1 MAVMADMPEQDE
13 LVLVTVKKIMPY
25 GAFCSLDEYGG
36 REAFVHISE
45 VAPRWIKNIHEFL
58 HDGQK
63 LVAKVYRLDL
73 EKNQVDLSFKRVTE
87 SERKLKIEEN
97 RRGKRAEK
105 LFEVAVKIAKST
117 THESMAARTA
127 LSQKYGNIIE
137 AIDVI
142 GEKGEEGLAGLKIEK
157 GLAAALLEVASK
169 SMKKAKSELDS
180 ILTFV
185 SYAPNGVE
193 IVRKAF
199 TSFEQPKNAEVQLLY
214 LGAPKYQLRVVA
226 DDFKTAEKALDGIEA
241 AILAYAKETRSS
253 AEFSRMEPE

>member
-1 MAVMADMPEQDE
+1 MADMPEQDE

-25 GAFCSLDEYGG
+25 GAFCSLDEYGA

-63 LVAKVYRLDL
+63 LVAKVYHLDL
-73 EKNQVDLSFKRVTE
+73 EKSQIDLSLKRVTE

-97 RRGKRAEK
+97 RREKRATK

-117 THESMAARTA
+117 TSESTAARSA
-127 LSQKYGNIIE
+127 LSQKYGNVIE
-137 AIDVI
+137 AIEAI
-142 GEKGEEGLAGLKIEK
+142 GEKGEEALAGLKIEK

-169 SMKKAKSELDS
+169 NMKKAKSELDGM
-180 ILTFV
+180 LTFI

-193 IVRKAF
+193 VVQKAL
-199 TSFEQPKNAEVQLLY
+199 TSFVKPKDAEVQILY
-214 LGAPKYQLRVVA
+214 LGAPKYQIRVVA
-226 DDFKTAEKALDGIEA
+226 DDFKAADKAMDAIVA
-241 AILAYAKETRSS
+241 AISASAKESRSTVEFTRLT
-253 AEFSRMEPE
+253 E